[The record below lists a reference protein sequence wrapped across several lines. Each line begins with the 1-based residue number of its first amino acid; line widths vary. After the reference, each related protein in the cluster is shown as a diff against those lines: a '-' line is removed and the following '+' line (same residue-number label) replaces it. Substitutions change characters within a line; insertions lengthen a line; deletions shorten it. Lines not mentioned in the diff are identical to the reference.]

1 MNVRHQERAW
11 CRDGARRR
19 PPTLNTCGG
28 WKRTFADSFEITTGT
43 IGHDE
48 ESKKQTKVLNR
59 CISVNDG
66 VYTVE
71 EDGRHSEMI
80 VKELWRH

>member
-1 MNVRHQERAW
+1 M
-11 CRDGARRR
+11 
-19 PPTLNTCGG
+19 
-28 WKRTFADSFEITTGT
+28 FADSFQITTGT